1 MMTVASLQ
9 SSIQLR
15 SESQMPQR
23 GKGITMNLLNN
34 EPQHPTTNDQTPII
48 EDDNNL
54 LGNESES
61 QSEPVISNASD
72 NTGDANGTV
81 NASDDADA
89 STDADTDA
97 GDDAS
102 DDSEAIT
109 LDQKLVANFLTDEN
123 IYMLYKG
130 VAQAGGMLMYGIKDA
145 DHLVEV
151 VNAQSAHVRMVADF
165 MSAKQSLNAI
175 GMDKLV
181 GDALDGVDD
190 ETLKGLSG
198 EMRFGY
204 HDGELKFEFA
214 LAHHDLPEESTHLK
228 RGKNGNGNGN
238 GNRRAGVQRTKG
250 VFAPLTKSHRD
261 SGKYAYF
268 VLQSLGYDHPNKS
281 KDLYSKDNIRLLV
294 EKSAKLRNEMGFDKD
309 APPLTG
315 EDTQD
320 RQMWVASLNIA
331 LAKHHGNEIEM
342 WS

>member
-1 MMTVASLQ
+1 
-9 SSIQLR
+9 
-15 SESQMPQR
+15 MPQR

-34 EPQHPTTNDQTPII
+34 EPQHPTTDETTI

-54 LGNESES
+54 LGNGASNESES
-61 QSEPVISNASD
+61 QIEPVIEDGVASD
-72 NTGDANGTV
+72 NAGDANVT
-81 NASDDADA
+81 ADSADA
-89 STDADTDA
+89 STDADTDNA
-97 GDDAS
+97 SDDAD

-109 LDQKLVANFLTDEN
+109 LDQKLVATFLTDDN
-123 IYMLYKG
+123 VYTLYKG
-130 VAQAGGMLMYGIKDA
+130 VAQAHGMLMYGIKDA
-145 DHLVEV
+145 EHLVEV

-165 MSAKQSLNAI
+165 MSAKQSLSDA
-175 GMDKLV
+175 GMSKLIT
-181 GDALDGVDD
+181 DALDGVDD

-238 GNRRAGVQRTKG
+238 GNRRAGVHHTKG

-268 VLQSLGYDHPNKS
+268 VLKSLGHEHPNKS
-281 KDLYSKDNIRLLV
+281 KDLYSKDNIRILV

-315 EDTQD
+315 EDTKS
-320 RQMWVASLNIA
+320 RQMWVATLNVA

>member
-1 MMTVASLQ
+1 
-9 SSIQLR
+9 
-15 SESQMPQR
+15 MPQR

-54 LGNESES
+54 LGNGAGNESES
-61 QSEPVISNASD
+61 QSEPVIEDGVASD
-72 NTGDANGTV
+72 NADNAGNANAT
-81 NASDDADA
+81 DA
-89 STDADTDA
+89 STDADTDDA

-109 LDQKLVANFLTDEN
+109 LDQKLVATFLTDGN
-123 IYMLYKG
+123 VYTLYKG

-145 DHLVEV
+145 EHLVEV
-151 VNAQSAHVRMVADF
+151 VNAQSAHVRKIADF

-250 VFAPLTKSHRD
+250 VYAPLTKSHRD

-268 VLQSLGYDHPNKS
+268 VLQSLGHEHPNKS

-309 APPLTG
+309 APHLTG
-315 EDTQD
+315 EDTQS
-320 RQMWVASLNIA
+320 RQMWVATLNVS